1 MKILIAYASKK
12 GATQDMAARIARGL
26 GNADLV
32 DMCNARAG
40 AVDLSGYGL
49 VVIGSPSYIGA
60 LHKDA
65 TTWIKARA
73 AELSG
78 KKLAFFELGSAMN
91 ELAIKTTFPSL
102 YSGAIAATKL
112 GGEIRWNKLSSLEK
126 LAVKAIMKTSGDSS
140 TIDQHAVDDFI
151 ATLAA
156 LA

>member
-1 MKILIAYASKK
+1 LKILIAYASKK

-32 DMCNARAG
+32 EMSNARAG

-49 VVIGSPSYIGA
+49 VVIGS
-60 LHKDA
+60 
-65 TTWIKARA
+65 
-73 AELSG
+73 
-78 KKLAFFELGSAMN
+78 
-91 ELAIKTTFPSL
+91 
-102 YSGAIAATKL
+102 
-112 GGEIRWNKLSSLEK
+112 
-126 LAVKAIMKTSGDSS
+126 IMKTSGDSS